1 MIVALVLTL
10 AMAGMAAAQEAGAA
24 KPAGANA
31 GLLGLAAAIAVGLGA
46 IGTAWAKSRIGAAA
60 AGAIAER
67 PETGGLM
74 MGFLALSATTVSLA
88 FLSAFVLQAKD
99 EALHEVLSVAEEEL
113 ARVQQDK
120 ARYGPILRGLIREAS
135 GALSGRMTVEANP
148 KDLDLAKQAVRD
160 LKLDAEVKAADDVS
174 GGVRLIADDSRFI
187 VENTLASR
195 VERVKTLLAPE
206 IATLLWG

>member
-1 MIVALVLTL
+1 MSSELITILEKEAVGEIDRILGEARVQAERVVAEATRQAQEYL
-10 AMAGMAAAQEAGAA
+10 AAQRQQLEAERQAA
-24 KPAGANA
+24 K
-31 GLLGLAAAIAVGLGA
+31 V
-46 IGTAWAKSRIGAAA
+46 R
-60 AGAIAER
+60 
-67 PETGGLM
+67 
-74 MGFLALSATTVSLA
+74 ALSAAQVRA
-88 FLSAFVLQAKD
+88 SALVLQAKD

-120 ARYGPILRGLIREAS
+120 VRYGPILRGLIREAS